1 MLSRRK
7 VGRNHNDKSEVTM
20 VQEKARVKIRTDS
33 EKYLH
38 PLNALQSYTYT
49 HTQATIIIKMITTYI
64 LSNKR
69 DPPLTPEAFD
79 LE

>member
-1 MLSRRK
+1 
-7 VGRNHNDKSEVTM
+7 M

-38 PLNALQSYTYT
+38 PLNALHSYTYT

-79 LE
+79 LD